1 MSEVIYKGYSLLT
14 EKSFDD
20 GDSVIRGYATTPTP
34 DRVLDVV
41 VPEGVV
47 FRTQDIKLHLYHDTR
62 LPVGR
67 VAFGKPTRNGIP
79 FEARLPE
86 IKEEGT
92 VRERV
97 NEARHSVKY
106 NLISAVSIGF
116 RALEGG
122 IEIMKNG
129 GYKFNLWEMIELSL
143 TSTPANPEAV
153 ITAFKSCD
161 SAAIRSALGLG
172 YQPTPGPVRL
182 LKVFQPKP
190 SPLEGGAVRLIQP
203 K

>member
-1 MSEVIYKGYSLLT
+1 MTEVTYKGYSLLT
-14 EKSFDD
+14 EKSFED

-41 VPEGVV
+41 VPEGVM
-47 FRTQDIKLHLYHDTR
+47 FRTQDIKLHLYHDSR
-62 LPVGR
+62 MPVGQ
-67 VAFGKPTRNGIP
+67 VSFGKPTKKGIP

-92 VRERV
+92 VRDRV

-116 RALEGG
+116 RALENG

-129 GYKFNLWEMIELSL
+129 GYKFNAWEMIELSL

-153 ITAFKSCD
+153 FSVVKSLEAGERLPD
-161 SAAIRSALGLG
+161 DVLEAIRNGENKGIPLISARD
-172 YQPTPGPVRL
+172 QHIR
-182 LKVFQPKP
+182 K
-190 SPLEGGAVRLIQP
+190 GAVSLTR
-203 K
+203 